1 MQEKT
6 GGPVQAVIYCRSAVR
21 SAGTAGN
28 KLDAQEASCRDFA
41 RSKGYSVAGVFGDDG
56 VSGAKTSRPG
66 LDRMM
71 EFLRS
76 EGAGRSYVVLV
87 DDIARLSRTV
97 DGHFALLDAMAE
109 VGARL
114 ESPSIDL
121 SDEAE
126 AARVDELKLTLSRFR
141 AQHCGPL

>member
-21 SAGTAGN
+21 SAVTAGN
-28 KLDAQEASCRDFA
+28 KLEAQEARCRAFA

-56 VSGAKTSRPG
+56 VSGAEMSRPC
-66 LDRMM
+66 LDRMT

-76 EGAGRSYVVLV
+76 VGAGRSCVVLV
-87 DDIARLSRTV
+87 DDIARLSRSL
-97 DGHFALLDAMAE
+97 DGHFALVGAIAE
-109 VGARL
+109 AGARL

-121 SDEAE
+121 SEEAE
-126 AARVDELKLTLSRFR
+126 AARVNELKLTLSRFR